1 MSKLIAVVSAPAT
14 TLRLATI
21 TGTDGVR
28 TITTVVLGGDEG
40 VQPVMVPAALNESM
54 LDDLKQKLS
63 SHPIM
68 ATAFAQSIIRDKGVG
83 VLQDGVSIE
92 YISDEY
98 PIMEIQADGYER
110 HTIETGE
117 VEVVAPKGTTFH

>member
-21 TGTDGVR
+21 TATDGVS

-40 VQPVMVPAALNESM
+40 VQPVMASGALNESV
-54 LDDLKQKLS
+54 LDGLRQELS
-63 SHPIM
+63 SHPLM
-68 ATAFAQSIIRDKGVG
+68 ATAFAQIILRDKGVG
-83 VLQDGVSIE
+83 VPQDGVSIE

-98 PIMEIQADGYER
+98 PILELQVDGYEL
-110 HTIETGE
+110 HTLETGE
-117 VEVVAPKGTTFH
+117 VEVVAPTIH